1 MCEKPGWP
9 GDRAE
14 EGKEALQNQEA
25 GERRA
30 ASMEELA
37 VHTQPPKGR
46 SESYYILE
54 INFFFFFWQKVKTKP
69 KQNGWGS
76 EGWASIILEYLRIVY
91 ASRTTDVTGSE
102 TAP

>member
-46 SESYYILE
+46 SESCYILE
-54 INFFFFFWQKVKTKP
+54 INFFFFFFGKRLKP
-69 KQNGWGS
+69 NQNKMGG
-76 EGWASIILEYLRIVY
+76 EVRAGYPLF
-91 ASRTTDVTGSE
+91 
-102 TAP
+102 